1 MLILCLAWRDK
12 GKCLVAKLKSG
23 LATKLD
29 KDFTKTKLYAR
40 MKGDERYWRH
50 IKIWKLVIKVYLIL

>member
-23 LATKLD
+23 LAAKLD
-29 KDFTKTKLYAR
+29 NVSTKIYTVSVKLWR
-40 MKGDERYWRH
+40 ESDKKCLHLQTMKF
-50 IKIWKLVIKVYLIL
+50 

>member
-23 LATKLD
+23 LAAKLD
-29 KDFTKTKLYAR
+29 NVSTKIYTVSVKL
-40 MKGDERYWRH
+40 
-50 IKIWKLVIKVYLIL
+50 

>member
-12 GKCLVAKLKSG
+12 GKCLVAKLKLS

-29 KDFTKTKLYAR
+29 NVSTKIYTVSVKL
-40 MKGDERYWRH
+40 
-50 IKIWKLVIKVYLIL
+50 